1 MAEMLCKEITD
12 QVLSAFYTV
21 YNELGFGFLENVYQ
35 NALYRELIRKGLRC
49 EALKPIDVYYKGEVV
64 GKYIADIIVEG
75 KVILELKA
83 VASLTEAHECQLQ
96 NYLKATRIEVG
107 LLLNFGHRPEFKRK
121 VFANDLLA
129 RYKFTQKNKSV

>member
-1 MAEMLCKEITD
+1 MEKMLYKEITD
-12 QVLSAFYTV
+12 QVLAAFYDV

-35 NALYRELIRKGLRC
+35 NALYRELQRKGLAC
-49 EALKPIDVYYKGEVV
+49 EALKPIEVYYKGEIV
-64 GKYIADIIVEG
+64 GKYIADIVIED

-83 VASLTEAHECQLQ
+83 VSSLTEAHECQLQ

-107 LLLNFGHRPEFKRK
+107 LLLNFGSRPEFKRK

-129 RYKFTQKNKSV
+129 RYKFYQKTKSV